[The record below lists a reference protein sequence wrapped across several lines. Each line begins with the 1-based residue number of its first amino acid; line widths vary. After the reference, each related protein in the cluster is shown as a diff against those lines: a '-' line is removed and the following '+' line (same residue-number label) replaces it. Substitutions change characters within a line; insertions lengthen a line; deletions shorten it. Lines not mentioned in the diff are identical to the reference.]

1 MLKKQAALL
10 LSPLTGLDEMEVR
23 NMLEVPPQPEMGDL
37 AFPCFALAK
46 SLRKAPAAIAAS
58 IAESLQGSGIEAVSA
73 GPYVN
78 IRFNRVEAAVSM
90 LNELMKPGFGKLD
103 LGQGERVVID
113 MSSPN
118 IAKPFGIG
126 HLRSTV
132 IGAALYRMYQE
143 AGYAPVSVNHLG
155 DWGTQFGKQIAAYK
169 RWGDDEALLAEPI
182 RTSLELYVRFHEEAE
197 QDPSLETEAREWF
210 RKLEQ
215 GDEEARK
222 LWSFFVEVSMKEFD
236 RMYERLHV
244 AFDYTLGESFYND
257 KMGAVVEELR
267 DKGLLEESDG
277 ALVVRLDEEN
287 MPPCLIIKQ
296 DGTTIYPTRDL
307 ATAVYRHDVMKAD
320 KMLYVVGGEQKLH
333 FRQVF
338 AVLSRMGHKWSAH
351 CEHIPF
357 GLMRFEGRKMSTR
370 RGKVVFLQEVL
381 DEAVARA
388 SRIIQEKNPGLAN
401 AQAVAE
407 AVGVGAIVFGDLR
420 NNRLN
425 DVDFSLE
432 DAVSF
437 EGETGP
443 YVQYTHARIHSV
455 LAKAKVVAGLERDDD
470 SAATP
475 EAGPEQPGA
484 EEIGDAAWTL
494 LKLLSE
500 YPQHLEKAVQRN
512 EPSVIAKY
520 AIDAAQAFN
529 RFYHAER
536 IADAAPEVRRFRI
549 ALAECTAERLA
560 RSLYLLGVQAP
571 ERM

>member
-1 MLKKQAALL
+1 
-10 LSPLTGLDEMEVR
+10 
-23 NMLEVPPQPEMGDL
+23 
-37 AFPCFALAK
+37 
-46 SLRKAPAAIAAS
+46 
-58 IAESLQGSGIEAVSA
+58 
-73 GPYVN
+73 
-78 IRFNRVEAAVSM
+78 
-90 LNELMKPGFGKLD
+90 
-103 LGQGERVVID
+103 
-113 MSSPN
+113 
-118 IAKPFGIG
+118 
-126 HLRSTV
+126 
-132 IGAALYRMYQE
+132 
-143 AGYAPVSVNHLG
+143 
-155 DWGTQFGKQIAAYK
+155 
-169 RWGDDEALLAEPI
+169 
-182 RTSLELYVRFHEEAE
+182 
-197 QDPSLETEAREWF
+197 
-210 RKLEQ
+210 
-215 GDEEARK
+215 
-222 LWSFFVEVSMKEFD
+222 MKEFD

-351 CEHIPF
+351 CVHIPF

-443 YVQYTHARIHSV
+443 YVQYTHARSIACLPKRKWL
-455 LAKAKVVAGLERDDD
+455 LAWSGTTIPPQRRKQDRSNRERKR
-470 SAATP
+470 SAMSHGRCSNCCPNIRSIWKKPFNATSRP
-475 EAGPEQPGA
+475 
-484 EEIGDAAWTL
+484 
-494 LKLLSE
+494 
-500 YPQHLEKAVQRN
+500 
-512 EPSVIAKY
+512 
-520 AIDAAQAFN
+520 
-529 RFYHAER
+529 
-536 IADAAPEVRRFRI
+536 
-549 ALAECTAERLA
+549 
-560 RSLYLLGVQAP
+560 
-571 ERM
+571 